1 LQFQQ
6 RIKEY
11 KESGWAII
19 PIDKS
24 SFVLDMPRTHD
35 YAIQGSRC
43 YGVHDWH
50 PTKRTNVIGALQG
63 STLLTVSIF
72 KCNINTSV
80 FNAWV
85 KEDLIPKLPR
95 KSVIVLDNATFHK
108 SSVLKD
114 MIEKAGHKL
123 QYLPLYS
130 PDLNLIEHKWFQ
142 AKSRKRKYQCDID
155 TLFQKYVT

>member
-1 LQFQQ
+1 MQFQQ
-6 RIKEY
+6 KIKEY
-11 KESGWAII
+11 KESGWAIM
-19 PIDKS
+19 PIDES
-24 SFVLDMPRTHD
+24 GFVDIPRTHG

-50 PTKRTNVIGALQG
+50 PTKRTNVIGVLQG

-114 MIEKAGHKL
+114 MIEKAGHEL
-123 QYLPLYS
+123 QYLPPYS
-130 PDLNLIEHKWFQ
+130 PNLNPIEHKWFQ
-142 AKSRKRKYQCDID
+142 AKSRKRKYQCHID